1 VRRYTHRQPLSLAR
15 AFCQGALRHLRHA
28 VIGSGN
34 HDLRFGVQVSNIGS
48 CPLKQVF
55 HLGQGQP
62 HNRRQA
68 VAVRVCLL
76 HQIAAQR
83 HQLQRVRKVQR
94 TGDNRRR
101 ISANGQPA
109 DDIRRHAAT
118 FQLARP
124 RHAGNQQRKLNRTG
138 VG

>member
-1 VRRYTHRQPLSLAR
+1 VRRYAYRQPFGLVRALRQR
-15 AFCQGALRHLRHA
+15 AFGYLRHA

-34 HDLRFGVQVSNIGS
+34 HDLRFGVQVSDIGS
-48 CPLKQVF
+48 CPLNQVF

-62 HNRRQA
+62 HYRRQA
-68 VAVRVCLL
+68 VAVGIRLL

-83 HQLQRVRKVQR
+83 HQLQRVRKVQH

-101 ISANGQPA
+101 ISANGQTA
-109 DDIRRHAAT
+109 DNIRRHAAT

-124 RHAGNQQRKLNRTG
+124 GHA
-138 VG
+138 